1 MSQENVEVMRAAMEA
16 FNRGDGKAF
25 DGLLVSDAVVVPVR
39 AALEG
44 TTYRGPGAGT
54 QYCTAVDQSWEN
66 LRWEVEEIRD
76 GGGWVLALGHIRGKG
91 RDSGAAI
98 DARAGWLAHF
108 REGLIARFQ
117 TFADRDQ
124 ALEAAGLS
132 E

>member
-1 MSQENVEVMRAAMEA
+1 MSQENVETMQAVIEA
-16 FNRGDGKAF
+16 FNQGDGQTF
-25 DGLLVSDAVVVPVR
+25 DNSLAKDAEIVPVR

-44 TTYRGPGAGT
+44 TIYRGPDAGT

-76 GGGWVLALGHIRGKG
+76 GGDWTLALGHIRGEG
-91 RDSGAAI
+91 RDSGATI
-98 DARAGWLAHF
+98 DAKAGWLANF
-108 REGLIARFQ
+108 IEGRITKFQ
-117 TFADRDQ
+117 TFANRDD